1 MLHRTPRCWGGKA
14 NCLESTLPR
23 PVELDI
29 TWTVILEVHSQISI
43 QLLTKSRENAGS
55 NISLTNQIRTLLRR
69 AWQVA
74 VPARA
79 DLLVNKGAD
88 QVISS
93 VVCFAEPPHWQVE
106 MFMG

>member
-1 MLHRTPRCWGGKA
+1 MAEGSNW
-14 NCLESTLPR
+14 
-23 PVELDI
+23 I
-29 TWTVILEVHSQISI
+29 YMQVILEVHSQII
-43 QLLTKSRENAGS
+43 IHLLTKARENAGS
-55 NISLTNQIRTLLRR
+55 NRSLINQIRTLLRR